1 MTVRDLLDTCALE
14 FNTIEIHRKGMII
27 FDDNPENMT
36 EFLKGLNVKRWEQYK
51 SEWGYEYKY
60 NIEIYAE

>member
-1 MTVRDLLDTCALE
+1 MTVRELLDTCALA

-36 EFLKGLNVKRWEQYK
+36 EFLKGLKVKSWEPY
-51 SEWGYEYKY
+51 EVELVYEYKY
-60 NIEIYAE
+60 NIDIYAE

>member
-1 MTVRDLLDTCALE
+1 MTVRELLDTCALD

-27 FDDNPENMT
+27 FDDKPENMT

-51 SEWGYEYKY
+51 SEWGCEYKY

>member
-1 MTVRDLLDTCALE
+1 MTIRELLDTCALE
-14 FNTIEIHRKGMII
+14 LNTIEIHRKGMII
-27 FDDNPENMT
+27 FDDNPEKMT
-36 EFLKGLNVKRWEQYK
+36 EIMNGLNVKRQEQYK

>member
-1 MTVRDLLDTCALE
+1 MTVRELLDTCALD
-14 FNTIEIHRKGMII
+14 FNKIDIHRKGMII
-27 FDDNPENMT
+27 FDDKPENMT
-36 EFLKGLNVKRWEQYK
+36 EFLKGLKVKRWEQYK